1 MRLWSTLV
9 SYSRVAI
16 RFSRLSRL
24 SPRLE
29 GFPAAVPAE
38 PPRLTHPNLQHPD
51 CPKDADDI
59 KSKGDTGRKRLRA
72 ELAEIEAGMERLV
85 AAIRD
90 SALPPAGLSSIGAEM
105 SRLEARKARCEAELA
120 GSPEKA
126 AAEWEALLSSVPAA
140 VEAYVDDLR
149 ELLAEGDIAL
159 VKQRL
164 AEVVQEI
171 VVEPD
176 GADGRGAGSRWR
188 NCASQAA
195 VRASWRWP
203 RKSTRP
209 LVAPEDFACLARP
222 AGPPNRGRIR
232 GPTGPCQGRGGGVV
246 VRSAR
251 ADVCA
256 TEIPPECLR
265 PLFRG
270 LACARTRVRAAGR
283 VKARQLF

>member
-1 MRLWSTLV
+1 MRLGSRLWSTLV

-176 GADGRGAGSRWR
+176 GGGRQRGGKPLAQLRITGCLARVLALAAEKYKTAGSPGGILPYCTACGTPTGAHSRAHGALPKSRWR
-188 NCASQAA
+188 CS
-195 VRASWRWP
+195 
-203 RKSTRP
+203 RP
-209 LVAPEDFACLARP
+209 
-222 AGPPNRGRIR
+222 GRS
-232 GPTGPCQGRGGGVV
+232 G
-246 VRSAR
+246 
-251 ADVCA
+251 
-256 TEIPPECLR
+256 
-265 PLFRG
+265 
-270 LACARTRVRAAGR
+270 
-283 VKARQLF
+283 